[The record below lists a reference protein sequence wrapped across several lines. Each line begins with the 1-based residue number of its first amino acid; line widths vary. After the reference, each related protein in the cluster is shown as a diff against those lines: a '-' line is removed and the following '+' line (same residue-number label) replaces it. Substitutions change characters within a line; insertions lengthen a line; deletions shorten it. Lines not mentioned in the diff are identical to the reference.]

1 LKIKF
6 KKCYVKKIIFF
17 KELIHVNKKNDIK
30 NLTKKEL
37 MLWLQDNGIHSYRA
51 GQIFKWIYLRGED
64 SFEAMTDIGKET
76 RKLLSSHF
84 TIDRLEKV
92 KIEKSVD
99 GSEKILFRLIDGNHI
114 ETVLIPEKNH
124 HTLCIS
130 TQVGCAQSCR
140 FCLTARDGFIRNLTS
155 GEIISQIRDVKNSME
170 HPELLKNV
178 VLMGMGEP
186 LANYD
191 NVIKALDTITD
202 GDHGLKLSTRKV
214 TVSTAGLIPKFSD
227 LGRDTRVGLAISLN
241 AVDNKTRSMLMPINR
256 KYPLAELM
264 AACRRYLEK
273 SPRDFITFEYV
284 MLEGV
289 NDSEEHA
296 RELIKL
302 VQDVPCKFN
311 LIPFNPFPASGFRR
325 SPAQRVRRFAEI
337 LMQAHIV
344 TTTRKTRGED
354 IDAACGQLAGQVR
367 DRTQR
372 REKRT
377 IHIAEAAQ

>member
-1 LKIKF
+1 
-6 KKCYVKKIIFF
+6 
-17 KELIHVNKKNDIK
+17 
-30 NLTKKEL
+30 
-37 MLWLQDNGIHSYRA
+37 
-51 GQIFKWIYLRGED
+51 
-64 SFEAMTDIGKET
+64 MTDIGKET

-256 KYPLAELM
+256 KYPIEDLLD
-264 AACRRYLEK
+264 ACKQYPLT
-273 SPRDFITFEYV
+273 PRQKLTFEYV
-284 MLEGV
+284 LIKGI
-289 NDSEEHA
+289 NDSIDQA
-296 RELIKL
+296 KRLTELLRPVRAKI
-302 VQDVPCKFN
+302 N
-311 LIPFNPFPASGFRR
+311 LIPFNESAESDFQRPDDEAVKRFLQVLLDSGYT
-325 SPAQRVRRFAEI
+325 AIVRHSKGR
-337 LMQAHIV
+337 
-344 TTTRKTRGED
+344 D
-354 IDAACGQLAGQVR
+354 ISAACGQLR
-367 DRTQR
+367 IFRKNSSKKCLD
-372 REKRT
+372 
-377 IHIAEAAQ
+377 